1 MVDINTKD
9 RTVRVKIVYYGPA
22 LGGKTTN
29 LRVLHQQALQSRR
42 GELISVNSMQDRTI
56 LCDLLPLRSGGFR
69 GFDLR
74 LQLLAVP
81 GQAMY
86 AATRRVVLKAAD
98 GVVFV
103 ANSASDRFR
112 ETVQSLE
119 EMSANLLAHQLDPR
133 TIPLVFQ
140 YNKRDL
146 PQTVDVSTLQREL
159 NNRHVS
165 SFPAVATQGKGVLET
180 FSAILDATMSELCRR
195 YRTMELPG
203 GQSVQAWT
211 AQTVQ
216 GMFGR
221 DRLDAA
227 PSEDGEQ
234 VELADGTVVAIER
247 SGHRRIQVTT
257 PEASAVPAAPAT
269 QAGPEARPN
278 DSLLASYAEA
288 STELGFVVSALRE
301 ERDAARARLQEMR
314 QALELASESA
324 RNGEIESRITRILQ
338 VLLHASGASAAA
350 LRLMGGAAK
359 RTLVLPPLSAD
370 PLSRT
375 SWGRDHLDALG
386 DLDGPL
392 LEEAVESAELTD
404 ALRASQPSFEAAV
417 IVPLRS
423 AERLIAL
430 TLLYYDLHAV
440 LPTGEA
446 LVHLGFLARELAGSL
461 EASAAREASWAAE
474 RLRVLSVT
482 SAAAVASLISRLPPE
497 SIRGQRIDLAEVLA
511 RLKSPG
517 VIVEPTTAAVTV
529 LGDAPLIRFVL
540 ASLVHLCEADA
551 LAHGE
556 SPRINLGA
564 TLEGDTV
571 CVRVASG
578 GRISVLSLSKPD
590 PGVSEAEL
598 NIVQALVDVHGG
610 VLETE
615 RRPDRK
621 LQFTLRLQ
629 PA

>member
-29 LRVLHQQALQSRR
+29 LRVLHERALQSRR
-42 GELISVNSMQDRTI
+42 GELISVDSMQDRTI

-69 GFDLR
+69 GFDIR

-103 ANSASDRFR
+103 ANSASDRWR
-112 ETVQSLE
+112 ETAQSLE
-119 EMSANLLAHQLDPR
+119 EMNANLLAHQLDPY

-146 PQTVDVSTLQREL
+146 PQTVELDTLQREL
-159 NNRHVS
+159 NVRHVP
-165 SFPAVATQGKGVLET
+165 SFPAVATQGTGVLET
-180 FSAILDATMSELCRR
+180 FSAILCTTMSELCRR
-195 YRTMELPG
+195 YRTMELPP
-203 GQSVQAWT
+203 GQSVETWT
-211 AQTVQ
+211 TQTVQ
-216 GMFGR
+216 AMFGR

-227 PSEDGEQ
+227 TAEEHEE

-247 SGHRRIQVTT
+247 SGHRRVQVTT
-257 PEASAVPAAPAT
+257 PEDTPAAPA
-269 QAGPEARPN
+269 PDARPG

-288 STELGFVVSALRE
+288 STELGFVVSELRE

-314 QALELASESA
+314 QALDLATDSA
-324 RNGEIESRITRILQ
+324 GSREVESRIRRILEM
-338 VLLHASGASAAA
+338 LLRSAGASGAA
-350 LRLMGGAAK
+350 LRLITGGTK
-359 RTLVLPPLSAD
+359 RVLVLPPLASD

-386 DLDGPL
+386 DLAEPL
-392 LEEAVESAELTD
+392 VEEAVESAELTD
-404 ALRASQPSFEAAV
+404 ALRAGQPSFEAAV
-417 IVPLRS
+417 VVPLRS
-423 AERLIAL
+423 AERLLAL
-430 TLLYYDLHAV
+430 ALLYYDLHAV
-440 LPTGEA
+440 LPSREA
-446 LVHLGFLARELAGSL
+446 LVHLGFLARELAGPL

-474 RLRVLSVT
+474 RLRVLSLT
-482 SAAAVASLISRLPPE
+482 SAAAVASLVARLPPE
-497 SIRGQRIDLAEVLA
+497 SIRRQRLELGDVLA

-517 VIVEPTTAAVTV
+517 VLLEPPSAAITV

-551 LAHGE
+551 LGHGE
-556 SPRINLGA
+556 SPRITIGA
-564 TLEGDTV
+564 SVEGGAV
-571 CVRVASG
+571 CVRVSGG
-578 GRISVLSLSKPD
+578 GRIGVLSSRRPD

-598 NIVQALVDVHGG
+598 SVVQALVDLNGG
-610 VLETE
+610 VLEKE
-615 RRPDRK
+615 RHPDRR